1 MKEEKQLLRLD
12 DVKELTGLS
21 ASSIYRMTKENDFP
35 APTPLL
41 GRRIMVWNR
50 EAVDQWVS
58 NVFASEDSRKSDLNT
73 TEAFS
78 AEP

>member
-21 ASSIYRMTKENDFP
+21 ASSIYRMTKENVFP
-35 APTPLL
+35 APIPLL
-41 GRRIMVWNR
+41 GRRIKVWNR

-58 NVFASEDSRKSDLNT
+58 NVFEEGLRKSDLNN